1 MPNSICNKYMDIS
14 TYLQFAPVASVIFVI
29 TLALSFIAFY
39 NDRVYESFVLHPYY
53 VYQGKKLHTLITSG
67 FIHLDLMHLF
77 FNMFTFYYFAL
88 PIEVKLGHW
97 QFALLYILSMVLA
110 DLPSVAK
117 HHNNFGYRSLGASG
131 AISAVIFSF
140 ILFDPFAGMGI
151 LFIPVSI
158 PAIIFGALYLVY
170 CSYAS
175 KKQWGNIN
183 HDAHMFGAIAGLM
196 ITAVLQPHV
205 LSDFVHILSEKIQS
219 WTHH

>member
-1 MPNSICNKYMDIS
+1 MEIS
-14 TYLQFAPVASVIFVI
+14 SYLQYAPVASIIFAVTI
-29 TLALSFIAFY
+29 AISLIAFY
-39 NDRVYESFVLHPYY
+39 SDKVYEGFILHPYY
-53 VYQGKKLHTLITSG
+53 VYQGKKLYTLITSG

-77 FNMFTFYYFAL
+77 FNMFTFYYFAF
-88 PIEVKLGHW
+88 PIEKELGHW
-97 QFALLYILSMVLA
+97 QFGLLYILSMVLA
-110 DLPSVAK
+110 DLPSVVK
-117 HHNNFGYRSLGASG
+117 HKDNFGYRSLGASG
-131 AISAVIFSF
+131 AISAVVFSF

-158 PAIIFGALYLVY
+158 PAIVFGILYLVY

-196 ITAVLQPHV
+196 ITAILHPQVLG
-205 LSDFVHILSEKIQS
+205 DFMHIVSEKVQS

>member
-1 MPNSICNKYMDIS
+1 MEIS
-14 TYLQFAPVASVIFVI
+14 SFLQTAPVASAIFVI
-29 TLALSFIAFY
+29 TLITTFIAFY
-39 NDRVYESFVLHPYY
+39 NDQVYEGFILHPYY
-53 VYQGKKLHTLITSG
+53 VYQGKKLYTLITSG

-77 FNMFTFYYFAL
+77 FNMFTFYYFAP
-88 PIEVKLGHW
+88 PIEAVLGHW
-97 QFALLYILSMVLA
+97 QFLLLYIVSMVLA

-140 ILFDPFAGMGI
+140 ILFAPFTGMGI

-158 PAIIFGALYLVY
+158 PAVVFGALYLVY

-183 HDAHMFGAIAGLM
+183 HDAHLFGAIAGLM
-196 ITAVLQPHV
+196 ITAILQPHV
-205 LSDFVHILSEKIQS
+205 LGDFVHIVSAKVQS
-219 WTHH
+219 WTH

>member
-1 MPNSICNKYMDIS
+1 MEIS
-14 TYLQFAPVASVIFVI
+14 TYIQFAPVASVIFVLTLI
-29 TLALSFIAFY
+29 TSFIAFY
-39 NDRVYESFVLHPYY
+39 NDRVYEGFILHPYY

-67 FIHLDLMHLF
+67 FIHLDFMHLF
-77 FNMFTFYYFAL
+77 FNMFTFYYFAA
-88 PIEVKLGHW
+88 PIEVALGHW

-131 AISAVIFSF
+131 AISAVIFSY

-196 ITAVLQPHV
+196 ITAILQPHV
-205 LSDFVHILSEKIQS
+205 LGDFIHIVSAKVQS
-219 WTHH
+219 WTH